1 MNGYKLTPV
10 CQVLV
15 EKAEI
20 IGNPPRPL
28 LTAERFL
35 LALLGAVKTND
46 EPRLSGGEWDKL
58 MAWCAAGF
66 ENMDAA
72 GQRLMEWVTEP
83 REPVFLSDLYMDK
96 KMYEASGM
104 MPGGVI
110 SAVNLCLAIAAG
122 PTHTIKDL
130 LTPAA
135 ASAEWKDTAVS
146 VPDVV
151 SGMDLETLLASE
163 LSDEDGGDN
172 TVKPMGGNAAA
183 EQPHTAAGEQKAADD
198 VCKKFG
204 SGASEE
210 PKETSDEQPVAE
222 APVSVEDN
230 KAQMVSLIEETRCMR
245 TNLKEKIFGQDNAV
259 NVLVSGYYQA
269 RVRSMTDKKRN
280 RVLASFLFAG
290 PPGVGKTYL
299 AESAA
304 AEMKLPF
311 MRMDMSEYAGEE
323 GVVEFCGLD
332 RGYKDSHAGHVTSFV
347 KENPRCVLLFDEV
360 EKAHLDV
367 IHLFLQMLDAGQV
380 RDRYM
385 NKEISFREVIAIF
398 TTNAGRPL
406 YEDTDILD
414 FSTQSQKVIMKA
426 LRQDINPKTNAPY
439 FPAALCSRF
448 ASGNVVM
455 FNHMQAHHLRNIVKK
470 EITRLAGNMAEGIG
484 FTFDIDEKVYSTLLL
499 AEGAAADARTVRGR
513 AETFFNNET
522 YELFRLVETKCA
534 AGSLANVNTIKMT
547 VDLTGADET
556 VTGLFA
562 TGMQPRV
569 LVMADADR
577 VAALQQ
583 HLVSCTLCG
592 AQTTEAAIEMIKTQ
606 VVDFALLD
614 FTFGAGETMGGNL
627 NIEDVDSPARSFFR
641 FAGEYK
647 QSLPVY
653 LLEQTATAMTEEER
667 VSFLAQGARGVVMA
681 DDAAAFAAECT
692 EIASILRQQESMTRL
707 AKQNK
712 VVAFETAQS
721 VSEDGTVAEIALF
734 DLQLDMAVDA
744 DDAKHLLASAEMP
757 NIHFDD
763 VIGAE
768 DAKGELMY
776 FVDFLRNPNRYLG
789 TGVKTPRG
797 LLLYGPPGTGKT
809 MLAKA
814 MACEAGCAYIAAQ
827 GNEFRQGIVGQGAER
842 VRRLFR
848 TARKYAP
855 AILFIDEID
864 AIAKQRTGDGG
875 TGGAGA
881 EIEAT
886 LTAFLAEM
894 DGFNTDPS
902 KPVFVLAATNFSVEP
917 GNEKSL
923 DAALLRRFD
932 NRIYVDLPNK
942 EERARFMRMKM
953 AGNKAFAISDN
964 EIEAL
969 ALRSAGMSLALLD
982 SVMELALRSAIR
994 QRSTVVTDA
1003 VLEEAFE
1010 NFNHGEKKQWDPST
1024 LERVARHEA
1033 GHALMCW
1040 LGGEK
1045 PSYLTVVARGD
1056 HGGYMLRAENE
1067 GKAIYTRDEM
1077 LARIRTSLGGRA
1089 AEIVYYGDRDG
1100 ISSGASGDL
1109 QHATYWAQMIL
1120 CNLGMDEEFGLAVVN
1135 PHSAVGELAGEIR
1148 TAVNRILKEQMEE
1161 TVRLVRENKET
1172 IDALV
1177 TELMYKN
1184 HLNEHELAHI
1194 LSGGSDGNFKD

>member
-1 MNGYKLTPV
+1 MTGYKWTPV

-15 EKAEI
+15 EKAET
-20 IGNPPRPL
+20 IGNPQTPKF
-28 LTAERFL
+28 TAERFL
-35 LALLGAVKTND
+35 LAVIRAVAAND
-46 EPRLSGGEWDKL
+46 EPRLSGGEWEKL
-58 MAWCAAGF
+58 IEWHNQSLNNVGHAQARLAAAV
-66 ENMDAA
+66 EDPD
-72 GQRLMEWVTEP
+72 EP
-83 REPVFLSDLYMDK
+83 AFLSDLYIK
-96 KMYEASGM
+96 KRLQEAAAM
-104 MPGGVI
+104 MSGGVI
-110 SAVNLCLAIAAG
+110 SAVNLCLAIACT
-122 PTHTIKDL
+122 PNRTVKEL

-135 ASAEWKDTAVS
+135 SSAEWKDEAVS

-163 LSDEDGGDN
+163 LADESDD
-172 TVKPMGGNAAA
+172 TVKPMDDDSAQPQAPA
-183 EQPHTAAGEQKAADD
+183 EDKKKAEDD
-198 VCKKFG
+198 VCKRFG
-204 SGASEE
+204 GGHSDAETAEVKSTGQPPAQEE
-210 PKETSDEQPVAE
+210 
-222 APVSVEDN
+222 PVSVEGN
-230 KAQMVSLIEETRCMR
+230 KNKMVSLIEETKQMR
-245 TNLKEKIFGQDNAV
+245 NALKDKIFGQDNAI
-259 NVLVSGYYQA
+259 NVFVTGYYQA
-269 RVRSMTDKKRN
+269 RIRAMTDKNRN

-290 PPGVGKTYL
+290 PPGVGKTFL
-299 AESAA
+299 AESAV

-311 MRMDMSEYAGEE
+311 MRLDMSEYAGEE
-323 GVVEFCGLD
+323 GVIEFCGLD
-332 RGYKDSHAGHVTSFV
+332 RGYKDSHPGHVTTFV

-380 RDRYM
+380 RDRHM
-385 NKEISFREVIAIF
+385 NEEISFRDVIAIF

-406 YEDTDILD
+406 YEETDILD
-414 FSTQSQKVIMKA
+414 FSTQSQKVVMKA
-426 LRQDINPKTNAPY
+426 LRQDINPKTNTPY

-455 FNHMQAHHLRNIVKK
+455 FNHMQAHHLRNIAKK
-470 EITRLAGNMAEGIG
+470 EITRLAANLEDSAGIR
-484 FTFDIDEKVYSTLLL
+484 FDIDEKVYTALLL
-499 AEGAAADARTVRGR
+499 SEGAAADARTVRGR

-522 YELFRLVETKCA
+522 YELFRLIETKCA
-534 AGSLANVNTIKMT
+534 AGSLANVNTVKMT
-547 VDLTGADET
+547 VALDGAEES

-562 TGMQPRV
+562 SGMQPRV
-569 LVMADADR
+569 LVLADQAR
-577 VAALQQ
+577 VEELQQ
-583 HLVSCTLCG
+583 HLLSCTLCG
-592 AQTTEAAIEMIKTQ
+592 VRTAEEAIEMIKTQ

-614 FTFGAGETMGGNL
+614 FRYGMTDGGNSL
-627 NIEDVDSPARSFFR
+627 SIEDVASPARSFFR
-641 FAGEYK
+641 FACENK

-653 LLEQTATAMTEEER
+653 LLEQSADAMSEEER
-667 VSFLAQGARGVVMA
+667 LSFLSQGARGVVLA
-681 DDAAAFAAECT
+681 DDGASFAEQCT
-692 EIASILRQQESMTRL
+692 AIASVLRQQESMTRL

-712 VVAFETAQS
+712 VVSFETAQS
-721 VSEDGTVAEIALF
+721 VSADGATAEITLF

-744 DDAKHLLASAEMP
+744 SDAKDLVASTP
-757 NIHFDD
+757 DIQFDD

-768 DAKGELMY
+768 DAKAELQY
-776 FVDFLRNPNRYLG
+776 FVEYLRNPNKYLG

-797 LLLYGPPGTGKT
+797 VLLYGPPGTGKT

-814 MACEAGCAYIAAQ
+814 MACESGCAYIAAQ
-827 GNEFRQGIVGQGAER
+827 GNQFRQQFVGQGAET

-864 AIAKQRTGDGG
+864 AIAKQRTGGGDGG
-875 TGGAGA
+875 SQ

-886 LTAFLAEM
+886 LTAFLTEM

-902 KPVFVLAATNFSVEP
+902 KPVFVLAATNFDVKP
-917 GNEKSL
+917 GSEKSL
-923 DAALLRRFD
+923 DGALLRRFD

-942 EERARFMRMKM
+942 EERVRFLNKKIV
-953 AGNKAFAISDN
+953 GNKAFAISPQ
-964 EIEAL
+964 EIESL
-969 ALRSAGMSLALLD
+969 SLRSAGMSLAELD

-994 QRSTVVTDA
+994 QRSTVVNDA

-1010 NFNHGEKKQWDPST
+1010 NFNHGEKKQWDAST

-1056 HGGYMLRAENE
+1056 HGGYMLRAEQE

-1120 CNLGMDEEFGLAVVN
+1120 CSLGMDEEFGLAVVD
-1135 PHSAVGELAGEIR
+1135 PRAAVGELADEIR
-1148 TAVNRILKEQMEE
+1148 AAVNRILKEQMAE
-1161 TVRLVRENKET
+1161 TVRLIRENKET

-1184 HLNEHELAHI
+1184 HLNEHEIARI